1 MKNLKLLVSS
11 ALVFIVFAVP
21 QKAIGMEDSKSLSHD
36 ISTSSSPYLASN
48 TLSRINERERD
59 ESESNSFFSSDITE
73 ESQKKRRRLEEIREN
88 LFEGFPKEMI
98 CLILEQAA
106 INIDNVLGLDNTSP
120 LKLVCKKWD
129 SIVNKDFVHR
139 AIQSTCELLGYGE
152 IYQRF
157 YNGKLIYRPNKKSDV
172 GMVTLPISALANP
185 LKGTFDL
192 SQCGDTWKYLSIS
205 TGYRKGKR
213 PENED
218 KVEIWFAP
226 RFLIEKELNT
236 TAKHL
241 SAIFPSKW
249 PVSAP
254 VGMIWTWGATD
265 SPDNFDYLTT
275 KNMVDLSKI
284 DLFAALRE
292 AVTPLRSA
300 TTPEIHHI
308 PVRPAPGRTRAI
320 SCFICNLS
328 L

>member
-1 MKNLKLLVSS
+1 MKNLKLLVSL

-21 QKAIGMEDSKSLSHD
+21 QKAIGMEDSKSLSQD
-36 ISTSSSPYLASN
+36 ISISSSHYLASN
-48 TLSRINERERD
+48 TLSRINKRERD
-59 ESESNSFFSSDITE
+59 ESESNSFCGSDITE
-73 ESQKKRRRLEEIREN
+73 ESQNKRRRLEEIREN
-88 LFEGFPKEMI
+88 LFEGFPEEMI

-106 INIDNVLGLDNTSP
+106 INIDNFLGLDNTSP

-205 TGYRKGKR
+205 TGYSKGKR
-213 PENED
+213 PENKD

-226 RFLIEKELNT
+226 RFLIEKELYT
-236 TAKHL
+236 TAKHFQEIL
-241 SAIFPSKW
+241 PKW
-249 PVSAP
+249 NECAP
-254 VGMIWTWGATD
+254 VGMFWTWGGMD
-265 SPDNFDYLTT
+265 SLDSFDYLTT
-275 KNMVDLSKI
+275 KNMDNLSKI
-284 DLFAALRE
+284 NLYTLWESSFPHPPNALRC
-292 AVTPLRSA
+292 A
-300 TTPEIHHI
+300 
-308 PVRPAPGRTRAI
+308 RPAERQ
-320 SCFICNLS
+320 FMFHL
-328 L
+328 